1 MIFILSTAY
10 NIEKE
15 EILMN
20 LLGVLIFAI
29 QMLIIFYL
37 YFLIIILKDELA
49 NMKTKQHSLE
59 EKLNGK
65 EKNNGTYN

>member
-1 MIFILSTAY
+1 
-10 NIEKE
+10 
-15 EILMN
+15 MN
-20 LLGVLIFAI
+20 LLSVLIFAI

-59 EKLNGK
+59 EKLNRE
-65 EKNNGTYN
+65 EKNNDK

>member
-1 MIFILSTAY
+1 
-10 NIEKE
+10 
-15 EILMN
+15 MN
-20 LLGVLIFAI
+20 LLGILIFAI
-29 QMLIIFYL
+29 QMLIFFYL
-37 YFLIIILKDELA
+37 YFLIIILKDELT